1 MGSIGNYIFR
11 ISAGAFLLVLI
22 SLTAVIWIT
31 QALREIDLITA
42 QGQSALVFIGIT
54 SMTIPA
60 LIMIIAP
67 IALVIAV
74 CHVLIKLSTDS
85 ELIVMNS
92 AGIQPWHLFRPLLI
106 LATLVSVLVG
116 TISAYV
122 SPECLRILRRW
133 ATEVRADLIANIVQP
148 GNFVNIEP
156 GLTFHIR
163 ARQPN
168 GELLGV
174 LLDDRRD
181 PKERVTLVAE
191 RGQFLKNDHGPF
203 LLMQDGSIQRH
214 DAKERDPNIVRFDR
228 NAFDLSQFSGRLVV
242 RYSVRER
249 YIWQLFS
256 PDLSDQSFTAR
267 PEQYRSE
274 LHDRI
279 ASMLYPFAFS
289 LIAFAFLGAPRTT
302 RQSRVWSLFAV
313 IGTVSTIRLVG
324 FVSTVIGL
332 QVPAFL
338 ALQYIVVLA
347 AAGLGA
353 LAISRGT
360 IIEPPALLVTAINA
374 LGARLT
380 RPRLAT

>member
-1 MGSIGNYIFR
+1 
-11 ISAGAFLLVLI
+11 
-22 SLTAVIWIT
+22 
-31 QALREIDLITA
+31 
-42 QGQSALVFIGIT
+42 
-54 SMTIPA
+54 
-60 LIMIIAP
+60 
-67 IALVIAV
+67 
-74 CHVLIKLSTDS
+74 
-85 ELIVMNS
+85 
-92 AGIQPWHLFRPLLI
+92 
-106 LATLVSVLVG
+106 
-116 TISAYV
+116 
-122 SPECLRILRRW
+122 
-133 ATEVRADLIANIVQP
+133 
-148 GNFVNIEP
+148 
-156 GLTFHIR
+156 
-163 ARQPN
+163 
-168 GELLGV
+168 
-174 LLDDRRD
+174 
-181 PKERVTLVAE
+181 LVAE